1 MRPWQNKK
9 AILAA
14 VLLVAAAAGGFSILS
29 SRRDGEEPA
38 RAKSPVVK
46 AQVGGPRTV
55 AVRPASTPE
64 RTAQS
69 GTRSVPGAAVARA
82 QGAAAAVAKA
92 QAPAAQVAAG
102 AGSPSATPRP
112 AASAEPAAQGGP
124 GAAALAQQ
132 PESDPTDRLASW
144 VRPPY
149 YYASLGRRDPFGSLV
164 SGDFQS
170 NGEVGLV
177 DVGDMKLVGIAWDE
191 IDRFAM
197 VEDSR
202 GFGHALRE
210 GDPVRSGRV
219 LRIERDSVTFL
230 QTSAGESTT
239 ITIELPIPGGD

>member
-14 VLLVAAAAGGFSILS
+14 VLLVAAAAGGWTILN
-29 SRRDGEEPA
+29 SRRGGEELA

-55 AVRPASTPE
+55 MVQPASAPA
-64 RTAQS
+64 R
-69 GTRSVPGAAVARA
+69 AVAPASGVQSRP
-82 QGAAAAVAKA
+82 GTPAAADNGAVA
-92 QAPAAQVAAG
+92 PAFTQ
-102 AGSPSATPRP
+102 
-112 AASAEPAAQGGP
+112 E
-124 GAAALAQQ
+124 
-132 PESDPTDRLASW
+132 PESDPTDRLAHW
-144 VRPPY
+144 VRKPY

-164 SGDFQS
+164 SGDFES
-170 NGEVGLV
+170 DGEVGLV

-210 GDPVRSGRV
+210 GDQVRSGKV

-239 ITIELPIPGGD
+239 ITIELPIRGGD